1 MATEEQKTVL
11 GFAVELYFDADTEKA
26 IRAFRD
32 ELYAA
37 GVTPVLGK
45 MGDRP
50 HVSLAVFADL
60 DVDCVR
66 DLTQNLASDLSSF
79 DVELSAIGTFPTSDN
94 VLFLYPVPSEKLL
107 KVHRDFHEQ
116 LICNYVRSSA
126 YYHPGNW
133 VPHCTVEF
141 ELEDKVFAKAIKTA
155 HQLFKPIKGT
165 FQSMGFVSFR
175 PIEYISEFQLK
186 RG

>member
-1 MATEEQKTVL
+1 MSNDEQNTVL

-26 IRAFRD
+26 IRSFRD
-32 ELYAA
+32 ELYAT
-37 GVTPVLGK
+37 GVAPVLGK

-50 HVSLAVFADL
+50 HVSLAVFADA
-60 DVDCVR
+60 DIACVR
-66 DLTQNLASDLSSF
+66 DLTKDLASDLSPF

-107 KVHRDFHEQ
+107 QVHRDFHEQ
-116 LICNYVRSSA
+116 LICSYVRTSD

-133 VPHCTVEF
+133 VPHCTIES
-141 ELEDKVFAKAIKTA
+141 ELEDKVFAQAIKAA
-155 HQLFKPIKGT
+155 HHLFKQIKGT
-165 FQSMGFVSFR
+165 FQSIGFVSFR